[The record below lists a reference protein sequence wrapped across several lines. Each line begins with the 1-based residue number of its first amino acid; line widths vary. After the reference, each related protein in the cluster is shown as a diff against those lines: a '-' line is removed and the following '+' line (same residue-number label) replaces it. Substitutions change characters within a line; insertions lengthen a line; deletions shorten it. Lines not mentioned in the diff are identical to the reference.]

1 MRRRA
6 TRFHLLV
13 VCSAIGVLG
22 VLAQDQYQNPD
33 FISIDCGA
41 PNDYDDYGLRLHY
54 QTDDRF
60 IDSGENRQITDEH
73 NDQRSKNLRV
83 FPNGTRNCY
92 TLQPDKGKG
101 NKYLIRAA
109 FYYGNYDTKD
119 QHPAFDLH
127 IGTDYWDTVNTSIY
141 YYTEII
147 HVPKTDDI
155 QVCLINTGNGLP
167 FISSLEL
174 RWMDNSLYQAD
185 STTSLFTNW
194 RYNIGGLQT
203 YRYPHDVYDRIWTAK
218 NYDKWKPVNLWNFT
232 SLKRNNDAYQVPV
245 EVLATAQIATDNTS
259 SISLYWKANS
269 SSQWYIY
276 FHFAELEVFPNG
288 QKRHFFLYVNGGLEI
303 RVVLLYQI
311 PRTVPSPSVSASD
324 IQLSIQSTTP
334 DTQYQPI
341 LNAIEFYILLEHLSL
356 PTATDDIT
364 AVNDIKKVYGIKRDS
379 WQGDPCVPKD
389 FIWEG
394 LQCSY
399 DRTPRIVAVNL
410 SFSKLRGVV
419 ADSFSNLLAL
429 TSLDLS
435 GNNLSG
441 KIPESFATLP
451 NLKTLN
457 LRGNNFECSIP
468 VSLQKKV
475 NDSTLQLSVD
485 NNTNPCKENS
495 YESKKKRNSFIV
507 PVIAATLCSVAVLLM
522 VIAILWRIKSRNGKG
537 ITVTE
542 GAIKSKNRPFT
553 YSQLL
558 KITNNFTT
566 IIGQGGFGKVYLGML
581 ENGSKV
587 AVKMLCRTSQQG
599 YKEFLAE
606 AQLLMIVHH
615 KNLVSLVGYCDD
627 AENMALIY
635 EFMEKG
641 DLRQHLSDKGM
652 DAYILPWNER
662 LRIAVDAAQGL
673 DYLHNGCKPPIVH
686 RDLKTPNILLNENMQ
701 AKIADFGLSKAF
713 SAENDSYI
721 STCPAGTPGY
731 LDPEF
736 QISGNLNKKS
746 DVFSF
751 GIILFELI
759 TGYPAVMRSANGNA
773 MHILQWV
780 IPIIERGDVQSIVD
794 PRLNGNFSVNSAWML
809 VEIAMSCI
817 PPTAIQRPDISG
829 ILAELK
835 ECWDMETTTNRN
847 QRLGSCRRSSAGTLD
862 MMSSEPS
869 YEYTPS
875 AR

>member
-1 MRRRA
+1 MI
-6 TRFHLLV
+6 
-13 VCSAIGVLG
+13 VC
-22 VLAQDQYQNPD
+22 
-33 FISIDCGA
+33 
-41 PNDYDDYGLRLHY
+41 R
-54 QTDDRF
+54 
-60 IDSGENRQITDEH
+60 
-73 NDQRSKNLRV
+73 NL
-83 FPNGTRNCY
+83 
-92 TLQPDKGKG
+92 
-101 NKYLIRAA
+101 
-109 FYYGNYDTKD
+109 
-119 QHPAFDLH
+119 
-127 IGTDYWDTVNTSIY
+127 
-141 YYTEII
+141 
-147 HVPKTDDI
+147 
-155 QVCLINTGNGLP
+155 
-167 FISSLEL
+167 
-174 RWMDNSLYQAD
+174 
-185 STTSLFTNW
+185 
-194 RYNIGGLQT
+194 
-203 YRYPHDVYDRIWTAK
+203 
-218 NYDKWKPVNLWNFT
+218 
-232 SLKRNNDAYQVPV
+232 
-245 EVLATAQIATDNTS
+245 
-259 SISLYWKANS
+259 S
-269 SSQWYIY
+269 SSKLNG
-276 FHFAELEVFPNG
+276 ELN
-288 QKRHFFLYVNGGLEI
+288 
-303 RVVLLYQI
+303 
-311 PRTVPSPSVSASD
+311 PSFS
-324 IQLSIQSTTP
+324 
-334 DTQYQPI
+334 
-341 LNAIEFYILLEHLSL
+341 HLS
-356 PTATDDIT
+356 
-364 AVNDIKKVYGIKRDS
+364 
-379 WQGDPCVPKD
+379 
-389 FIWEG
+389 
-394 LQCSY
+394 
-399 DRTPRIVAVNL
+399 
-410 SFSKLRGVV
+410 
-419 ADSFSNLLAL
+419 AL
-429 TSLDLS
+429 VSLDLS
-435 GNNLSG
+435 DNVLTGQ
-441 KIPESFATLP
+441 IPEWLAQMS

-457 LRGNNFECSIP
+457 LSGNNFNGSIP
-468 VSLQKKV
+468 DSLQKKV
-475 NDSTLQLSVD
+475 NEKILQLSV
-485 NNTNPCKENS
+485 NNNPNLCMEDSCK
-495 YESKKKRNSFIV
+495 KTRKKRNSFTV
-507 PVIAATLCSVAVLLM
+507 PM
-522 VIAILWRIKSRNGKG
+522 IAIISGSVGLLLIVLAIIWRIKSRKGKG
-537 ITVTE
+537 VTE

-780 IPIIERGDVQSIVD
+780 IPIIQRGDVQSIVD